1 MRSLITAQ
9 LLVGSCELKFWFWR
23 ISRDFSENFGR
34 GYPQILE
41 VDVLKKYITQ
51 VDVGICR
58 ATPREGEQIVGG
70 SRRIMKNPHKG
81 FSWGMY
87 LVQTSS
93 DV

>member
-51 VDVGICR
+51 AEIILVDL
-58 ATPREGEQIVGG
+58 EGNYK
-70 SRRIMKNPHKG
+70 SYK
-81 FSWGMY
+81 Y
-87 LVQTSS
+87 YC
-93 DV
+93 

>member
-1 MRSLITAQ
+1 MVVASGETKKLMQMEAEPRQQMHLEIA
-9 LLVGSCELKFWFWR
+9 G
-23 ISRDFSENFGR
+23 

-81 FSWGMY
+81 FLGGCMGMY